1 MQPLE
6 ITRTTLFRL
15 LLDRGVAGEAILLA
29 DDRYAVLSE
38 TDVTDRLAPNFTS
51 LLSQLGFQYAED
63 RRDCDDFARLAAAW
77 AGFLHGE
84 QQRTPPI
91 QSGLAFGE
99 VWCALKAHAFCF
111 AVHGSDATKL
121 VITFYEPQISNHGF
135 SFAEIKLSRQ
145 ECESIFL
152 AKA

>member
-6 ITRTTLFRL
+6 ITRTTLYRL

-29 DDRYAVLSE
+29 DDGYTVLSE
-38 TDVTDRLAPNFTS
+38 TDVTYRLAPAFSN
-51 LLSQLGFQYAED
+51 LLAQLGFKYETE

-84 QQRTPPI
+84 QKRTPPM

-111 AVHGSDATKL
+111 GVHGGDATRLLLK
-121 VITFYEPQISNHGF
+121 FYEPQISNHGF